1 MAGAGTGHALGGFQA
16 LDPPLEGLTLGLAP
30 GQRNG
35 ALIVL
40 SGRGV
45 AAGPP
50 F

>member
-1 MAGAGTGHALGGFQA
+1 MAAAGTGHALGNIQA
-16 LDPPLEGLTLGLAP
+16 LDPPLEGHALGRAP

-40 SGRGV
+40 PGRGV

-50 F
+50 V